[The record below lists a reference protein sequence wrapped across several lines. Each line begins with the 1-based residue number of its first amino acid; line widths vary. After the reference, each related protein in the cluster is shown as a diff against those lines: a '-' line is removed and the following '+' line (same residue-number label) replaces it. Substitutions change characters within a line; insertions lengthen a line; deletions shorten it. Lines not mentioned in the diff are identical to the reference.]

1 MRVTCKILIGHIIP
15 TQKKKKKEKP
25 DDLGLRPFYHLL
37 TKQVMHELGFLIYKM
52 ITDLALPCGCFEE
65 ENMIKMYVKVFSNL
79 KVPKG
84 LRYY

>member
-1 MRVTCKILIGHIIP
+1 
-15 TQKKKKKEKP
+15 
-25 DDLGLRPFYHLL
+25 
-37 TKQVMHELGFLIYKM
+37 M